1 MTDEVRHAPI
11 LLPGIPSRNPLRFSF
26 HTVCL
31 IFVALTGLSRA
42 GLLLVLMADPVA
54 DRALRKRT
62 HPVLLPPVAI
72 RLRLLGGVLILAA
85 ILAIGWIEVARAT
98 QFLSG
103 DHMIAI
109 TAHRAGSA
117 RAPENTI
124 AALRTAIA
132 DGADDVEIDVQETAE
147 GHVVML
153 HDTDLRRVAGLAR
166 SVWDMRLDE
175 IQALD
180 VGSWFSPAFREAQIP
195 TLAEFAAVARGRV
208 GLNVELKNNGRGE
221 DLAARV
227 VAVLRDSKT
236 SDQAVISSLDLGL
249 LREVRQIAPALKVG
263 LIVATGIGNLHRLDV
278 NFFALSLRLATPA
291 VIREIHA
298 TGREVHVWTLDDE
311 ASIARAMLAGADN
324 IITSDTLLGLRMR
337 RWFLEL
343 SEAQRT
349 LLRIELSVLGFA
361 RLRGSDPSEL

>member
-1 MTDEVRHAPI
+1 
-11 LLPGIPSRNPLRFSF
+11 
-26 HTVCL
+26 
-31 IFVALTGLSRA
+31 
-42 GLLLVLMADPVA
+42 
-54 DRALRKRT
+54 
-62 HPVLLPPVAI
+62 
-72 RLRLLGGVLILAA
+72 
-85 ILAIGWIEVARAT
+85 
-98 QFLSG
+98 
-103 DHMIAI
+103 
-109 TAHRAGSA
+109 
-117 RAPENTI
+117 
-124 AALRTAIA
+124 
-132 DGADDVEIDVQETAE
+132 
-147 GHVVML
+147 
-153 HDTDLRRVAGLAR
+153 
-166 SVWDMRLDE
+166 
-175 IQALD
+175 
-180 VGSWFSPAFREAQIP
+180 
-195 TLAEFAAVARGRV
+195 
-208 GLNVELKNNGRGE
+208 LKNNGRGE